1 MCIWNFEFRSL
12 VRVLYEGDAKFN
24 IQGQLAS
31 DVNSVNEKSR
41 AQMVFD
47 YFAFAEND
55 ALTGVKVTDALEFTE
70 FASRDTDKETSSLI
84 QKLKLK
90 MNYSVRSN
98 DMKKLKIRPFGI
110 FMLVVFLIFAQ

>member
-1 MCIWNFEFRSL
+1 MCIWKFEFRSL

-84 QKLKLK
+84 QKLKL
-90 MNYSVRSN
+90 NIE
-98 DMKKLKIRPFGI
+98 LFGE
-110 FMLVVFLIFAQ
+110 VFAAVEWY

>member
-1 MCIWNFEFRSL
+1 M
-12 VRVLYEGDAKFN
+12 VRVLYENDAKFN

-70 FASRDTDKETSSLI
+70 FASRDTDKERAFYFKNTKKI
-84 QKLKLK
+84 QL
-90 MNYSVRSN
+90 NGVN
-98 DMKKLKIRPFGI
+98 N
-110 FMLVVFLIFAQ
+110 

>member
-1 MCIWNFEFRSL
+1 MKLHRFQKFPPAPIENLSL
-12 VRVLYEGDAKFN
+12 DQWLVLYEGDAKFN
-24 IQGQLAS
+24 IQGRLAS

-70 FASRDTDKETSSLI
+70 FASRDTDKET
-84 QKLKLK
+84 
-90 MNYSVRSN
+90 
-98 DMKKLKIRPFGI
+98 F
-110 FMLVVFLIFAQ
+110 

>member
-1 MCIWNFEFRSL
+1 MHQSAHNPCVQNFEFRSL
-12 VRVLYEGDAKFN
+12 VRVLYENDAKFN

-70 FASRDTDKETSSLI
+70 FASRDTDKE
-84 QKLKLK
+84 
-90 MNYSVRSN
+90 RA
-98 DMKKLKIRPFGI
+98 F
-110 FMLVVFLIFAQ
+110 

>member
-1 MCIWNFEFRSL
+1 M

-84 QKLKLK
+84 QRQKLNIES
-90 MNYSVRSN
+90 NYSVRSN
-98 DMKKLKIRPFGI
+98 DIRKLKIRPFGI